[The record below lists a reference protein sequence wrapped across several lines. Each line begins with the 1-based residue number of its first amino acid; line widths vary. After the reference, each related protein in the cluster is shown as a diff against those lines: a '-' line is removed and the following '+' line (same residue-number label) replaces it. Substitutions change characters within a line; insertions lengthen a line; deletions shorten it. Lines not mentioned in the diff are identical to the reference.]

1 MASFGC
7 NCARLASL
15 VLLLVM
21 CEAKLFAEGWYKQPS
36 GNLTMLENMVRS
48 FTKNA
53 GVLDGLDRVP
63 REVIVGSALVGVAIS
78 TLIWCCTTPR
88 EFKPKRRRKTD

>member
-36 GNLTMLENMVRS
+36 ANLTMLENMVRS

-63 REVIVGSALVGVAIS
+63 REVIIGSALVGVAIS
-78 TLIWCCTTPR
+78 TVLWCCVTPR
-88 EFKPKRRRKTD
+88 KFTPKRRRKTS